1 MDTES
6 LLKLL
11 NAHNVEFVIIG
22 ATAFPVHGYAR
33 ATLDIDLFIR
43 PGPENARRTLKALK
57 EFGYDVT
64 DLNEEDLLSKKVLIR
79 QYLVETD
86 IHPLVQGVTF
96 DQVWKNRVSGTY
108 GNEKVFYASLG
119 DLITMK
125 KAAGRPKD
133 IEDLKVLLRLKKSK
147 GGCRQC
153 SGRTCMVFYVVS
165 LFML

>member
-1 MDTES
+1 
-6 LLKLL
+6 LL

-43 PGPENARRTLKALK
+43 PEPENAHRTLKALK

-64 DLNEEDLLSKKVLIR
+64 DLSEDDLLSKKVLIR
-79 QYLVETD
+79 QHLVETD
-86 IHPLVQGVTF
+86 IHPFVQGITF
-96 DQVWKNRVSGTY
+96 DRVWKNRISGAY
-108 GNEKVFYASLG
+108 GNEKVYYASLD

-133 IEDLKVLLRLKKSK
+133 MEDLKALLRLKK
-147 GGCRQC
+147 
-153 SGRTCMVFYVVS
+153 
-165 LFML
+165 